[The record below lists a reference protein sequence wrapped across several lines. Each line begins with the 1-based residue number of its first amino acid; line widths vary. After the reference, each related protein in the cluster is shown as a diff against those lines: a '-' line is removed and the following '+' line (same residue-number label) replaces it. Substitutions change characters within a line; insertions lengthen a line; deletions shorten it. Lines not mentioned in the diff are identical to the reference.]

1 MNENFNNPP
10 EEQPSM
16 DNPFE
21 ETQQEVPLTPEQVG
35 QLEALAQAEQGELTT
50 EIVSDP
56 YKIAEL
62 LAYAIANDMIVYLSY
77 NKLKDNT
84 SQAYEVEPLEI
95 KSHGS
100 HPGGYLWV
108 WDITAQRLKSFLLGQ
123 IEWAQL
129 TGQQFVRMIHG

>member
-1 MNENFNNPP
+1 MEENFNNNP

-16 DNPFE
+16 DNPFD

-35 QLEALAQAEQGELTT
+35 QLEALAQAEQGEVTN

-56 YKIAEL
+56 YRIAEI
-62 LAYAIANDMIVYLSY
+62 LAYAIANDIIVYLSY

-108 WDITAQRLKSFLLGQ
+108 YDITAQRLKSFLLGN
-123 IEWAQL
+123 IEFVQL
-129 TGQQFVRMIHG
+129 TNNHFIRMIH